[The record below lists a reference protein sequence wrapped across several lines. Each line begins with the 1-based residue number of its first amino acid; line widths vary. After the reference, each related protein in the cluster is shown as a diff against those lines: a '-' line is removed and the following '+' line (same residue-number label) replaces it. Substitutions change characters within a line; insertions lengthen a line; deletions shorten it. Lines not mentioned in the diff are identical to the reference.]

1 MLVALLTGCGVN
13 NKGSKEAADGSD
25 EIEYGE
31 VIEWIKSTESVDEKQ
46 DSPIYDVDS
55 SLPLLCNGK
64 NFGTVKIN
72 WIQKINIPDFYNAA
86 ASTAGIDYSY
96 TINLHVN
103 FNSLDSDRQV
113 ILTFT
118 PAMKDKNNT
127 VVGKECSVGWTGF
140 AKIAQLYD
148 ETTEA
153 DVEIGLQPEKSVED
167 TDTLELGIKDN
178 KGRVYDTI
186 ELNAESLQNAE
197 EVNTSIATDSKSI
210 ESVNGA
216 VVSVGVNDVTINT
229 VKNSQD
235 EVEGKYYDLDCS
247 VRYDSAPTNQRE
259 DAMFDS
265 SDNNRLRTK
274 VVFGVVSDV
283 DDTIGYDSFPDVT
296 RQVYSDDDFYFDNY
310 VETKFKKIDPGQ
322 TFTFT
327 TNREV
332 PATTGS
338 PKYVRVQFEFPEEAN
353 SRSLE
358 EMRYFNGRFC
368 VIQKEITTRQL
379 QPTPENE

>member
-1 MLVALLTGCGVN
+1 M
-13 NKGSKEAADGSD
+13 
-25 EIEYGE
+25 
-31 VIEWIKSTESVDEKQ
+31 
-46 DSPIYDVDS
+46 
-55 SLPLLCNGK
+55 
-64 NFGTVKIN
+64 
-72 WIQKINIPDFYNAA
+72 
-86 ASTAGIDYSY
+86 
-96 TINLHVN
+96 
-103 FNSLDSDRQV
+103 DSDRQV

-140 AKIAQLYD
+140 AKTAQLYD

-247 VRYDSAPTNQRE
+247 VRYD
-259 DAMFDS
+259 
-265 SDNNRLRTK
+265 L
-274 VVFGVVSDV
+274 
-283 DDTIGYDSFPDVT
+283 
-296 RQVYSDDDFYFDNY
+296 
-310 VETKFKKIDPGQ
+310 
-322 TFTFT
+322 
-327 TNREV
+327 
-332 PATTGS
+332 
-338 PKYVRVQFEFPEEAN
+338 
-353 SRSLE
+353 SL
-358 EMRYFNGRFC
+358 
-368 VIQKEITTRQL
+368 IHI
-379 QPTPENE
+379 